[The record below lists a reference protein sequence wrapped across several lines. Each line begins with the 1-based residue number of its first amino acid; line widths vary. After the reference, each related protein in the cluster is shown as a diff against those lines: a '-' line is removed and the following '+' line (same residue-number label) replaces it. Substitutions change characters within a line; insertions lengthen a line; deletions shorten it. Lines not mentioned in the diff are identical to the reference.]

1 MTDEWITIGEVSERS
16 GVTEPNI
23 RRYVSA
29 FNEFLPQRRSGG
41 LRLLKP
47 ESAEIVKMIRD
58 FYDSGRDTEQIKEHL
73 QERYRRVFDVAVNN
87 AHSLGTERESDVFN
101 NEPDTN
107 EEGVLGSE
115 EQNADSLSVVQFA
128 SALENTSSLIQNI
141 EQLLDHERAEPLNQI
156 NKTLSILSH
165 QLKQNEISE
174 RKTFFILEQMAKL
187 ADSKLNEIRELK
199 IENAQ
204 LKRQINELA
213 EKQSTEMQKLQKG
226 IAYERERLRARQ
238 LETNEYL
245 LREIRQL
252 KDKKTWWRRIFGF
265 LFVFFTFF
273 ICGSLLFVMP
283 LSCQASPDIPIGQG
297 IERSSLPF
305 QEEELSYTVSWANFV
320 NAGSAHLVFS
330 PGTYQDDQPV
340 LTARAVARSAK
351 WMKVLGIDV
360 EDQIQTIFDSSYQF
374 SYFFNARI
382 KETDYNKTKTITF
395 DWENN
400 LVEYINRDE
409 KPAYF
414 NIQDNT
420 HDVLS
425 ALYYVRTLPLKEG
438 ESFFVRVFDDGKEYL
453 LEIKVFAREEVKVQE
468 ERIPAFKTQVIL
480 KTKGIFNRKGDVF
493 IWFSDDDRR
502 IPVQMRCDIFLGFF
516 HVELANAQAYFHYR

>member
-16 GVTEPNI
+16 GVAEPNI
-23 RRYVSA
+23 RRYISA

-41 LRLLKP
+41 HRLLKP

-58 FYDSGRDTEQIKEHL
+58 SYDSGRDTEQIREHL
-73 QERYRRVFDVAVNN
+73 QERYRRVFDVAVN
-87 AHSLGTERESDVFN
+87 HDDSVGTERGSGVFK
-101 NEPDTN
+101 NEPDTDEGSVIGP
-107 EEGVLGSE
+107 EES
-115 EQNADSLSVVQFA
+115 NADSLSVVQFA
-128 SALENTSSLIQNI
+128 SALQNTSSLIQNI
-141 EQLLDHERAEPLNQI
+141 EQLLEHERAEPLNQI

-213 EKQSTEMQKLQKG
+213 EKQSTEMEKLQKG

-252 KDKKTWWRRIFGF
+252 KEKRPWWRRIFGF
-265 LFVFFTFF
+265 LFLFLTLF
-273 ICGSLLFVMP
+273 ICGSLLFLMP
-283 LSCQASPDIPIGQG
+283 LYCQASPDIPVAQV

-305 QEEELSYTVSWANFV
+305 QEEELNYNVSWANFV
-320 NAGSAHLVFS
+320 NAGSAQLIFS
-330 PGTYQDDQPV
+330 PGIYKDDQPV

-360 EDQIQTIFDSSYQF
+360 EDQIQTFFDPNYRF
-374 SYFFNARI
+374 SYFFNAKI
-382 KETDYNKTKTITF
+382 KETDYNKTKTISF
-395 DWENN
+395 DWKNN
-400 LVEYINRDE
+400 LVEYINREE

-414 NIQDNT
+414 NIQENT

-438 ESFFVRVFDDGKEYL
+438 ESFFVRVFDDGKEYM
-453 LEIKVFAREEVKVQE
+453 LEIKVLAREEVSIQE
-468 ERIPAFKTQVIL
+468 ERIPAFKTQVVL
-480 KTKGIFNRKGDVF
+480 LTKGIFNRKGDVF

-516 HVELANAQAYFHYR
+516 HVELANAMAYFHYR